1 MIANLLRKK
10 TIETDPQVIQI
21 MKLLDTSVKIIM
33 LDMFKK
39 GKDKKGILK
48 GKWKLYQRTNR
59 ILELKNV

>member
-10 TIETDPQVIQI
+10 TTETDPQVIQI

-39 GKDKKGILK
+39 
-48 GKWKLYQRTNR
+48 
-59 ILELKNV
+59 

>member
-1 MIANLLRKK
+1 
-10 TIETDPQVIQI
+10 

>member
-10 TIETDPQVIQI
+10 TAETDPQVIQI

-39 GKDKKGILK
+39 
-48 GKWKLYQRTNR
+48 
-59 ILELKNV
+59 